1 MNVRVRTATEKDIPF
16 ILELYQQL
24 SLVPGDYPKP
34 SLEQCRNILRKM
46 KELHG
51 YELLVAEE
59 SGKVVGTT
67 VLAVLPGFAHGT
79 SSFAVAEYLVVDE
92 KYRRQGIGKLL
103 MSYCINRAKKSGCY
117 KIMLTS
123 DNRRKDAHRFYL
135 SLGFETSAQ
144 GFRMYF

>member
-1 MNVRVRTATEKDIPF
+1 MALVRAAVEKDIPR

-24 SLVPGDYPKP
+24 SLAPGDYPRP
-34 SLEQCRNILRKM
+34 SLEQCRRILKTM
-46 KELHG
+46 NKLPG

-59 SGKVVGTT
+59 KGKVVGTV
-67 VLAVLPGFAHGT
+67 VLAVLPGFTHGT
-79 SSFAVAEYLVVDE
+79 SSFAVVEFLVVDE
-92 KYRRQGIGKLL
+92 KYRRRGIGKKL
-103 MSYCINRAKKSGCY
+103 MDYCTAKARKSGCY

-123 DNRRKDAHRFYL
+123 DNRREDAHRFYK